1 MNATPATQDDIKDL
15 HKKIEDK
22 YSESAIKM
30 DALIKSLH
38 ELAIS
43 INDQVSESRHQKGA
57 TDRLS
62 REIELIKAENILR
75 DKDLLT
81 LSLKQSGIMWGIMK
95 LSTIATPV
103 MALALSLSGLVSLL
117 KALGS
122 I

>member
-1 MNATPATQDDIKDL
+1 
-15 HKKIEDK
+15 
-22 YSESAIKM
+22 M